1 MTTARSEA
9 LVFFGATGD
18 LAYKQ
23 IFPALQAMIRH
34 GRLDL
39 PIIAVAKAGWDVQK
53 LRERVRDS
61 LSHHGGV
68 DEAAFAQLCAR
79 LSYIDGDYQD
89 ASTFTALRTALGKME
104 RPLHY
109 LAIPPSLFATV
120 AEGLA
125 KSGCAEGARVVVEK
139 PFGRD
144 LASARELNAT
154 LRQFFP
160 EAAIFRIDHYMGKE
174 PVQNLIYFRFANPLV
189 EAAFNNRHVTSVQI
203 TMAENFGVQGR
214 GRFYEEAG
222 AIRDVLQNHLLKI
235 VACLTMEGPSAAG
248 HEATRDERA
257 IALTK
262 VRPLAAADVVR
273 GQFRG
278 YRDEP
283 GVAAQSQIETFA
295 AVRLLVDS
303 PRWEGVPFYIRTGKC
318 LPVTATEIMVRFKRP
333 PQPVLDDPDAGPGN
347 YVRFRLSPEIVIG
360 LGTRA
365 KQPGEA
371 MTGTRIE
378 LVAVEQAGDLMTPYE
393 RLLGDAAQ
401 GDATLFAREEA
412 IEAQWRIVDPILGN
426 VTPVHPYEP
435 NTWGPA
441 EADRIIGPGGWHNP
455 LATATTAVA

>member
-1 MTTARSEA
+1 PVDGDGGDRRVGAGARAERVALRALHLTRRGGVREQGTERDALRIRRTPGKGMTTARSEA

-125 KSGCAEGARVVVEK
+125 KSGCAGGARVVVEK

-214 GRFYEEAG
+214 G
-222 AIRDVLQNHLLKI
+222 
-235 VACLTMEGPSAAG
+235 
-248 HEATRDERA
+248 
-257 IALTK
+257 
-262 VRPLAAADVVR
+262 
-273 GQFRG
+273 
-278 YRDEP
+278 
-283 GVAAQSQIETFA
+283 
-295 AVRLLVDS
+295 
-303 PRWEGVPFYIRTGKC
+303 
-318 LPVTATEIMVRFKRP
+318 
-333 PQPVLDDPDAGPGN
+333 
-347 YVRFRLSPEIVIG
+347 
-360 LGTRA
+360 
-365 KQPGEA
+365 
-371 MTGTRIE
+371 
-378 LVAVEQAGDLMTPYE
+378 
-393 RLLGDAAQ
+393 
-401 GDATLFAREEA
+401 
-412 IEAQWRIVDPILGN
+412 
-426 VTPVHPYEP
+426 
-435 NTWGPA
+435 
-441 EADRIIGPGGWHNP
+441 
-455 LATATTAVA
+455 